1 MRTMGDLRTFVAQLN
16 PGFSHLSSLDRYTA
30 SLWSL
35 RANSSIL
42 LGIVRS
48 FFTFSVSVCGL
59 AMSLVGTFETCS
71 VMLRMSVHWGGSE
84 VAVVR
89 SNRANDPKRLSSV
102 KLLCSAGFFLFD
114 HLVGEREREHGDGK
128 LQAEHLGGLEVDH
141 RLRPPADR
149 PAFRP

>member
-1 MRTMGDLRTFVAQLN
+1 MRTIGDLRTFVAQLN

-59 AMSLVGTFETCS
+59 AMSLVGGTFETCPPI
-71 VMLRMSVHWGGSE
+71 LRMSVHRVPE
-84 VAVVR
+84 
-89 SNRANDPKRLSSV
+89 
-102 KLLCSAGFFLFD
+102 
-114 HLVGEREREHGDGK
+114 
-128 LQAEHLGGLEVDH
+128 
-141 RLRPPADR
+141 DR
-149 PAFRP
+149 K